1 MPRGG
6 AAGGPQRA
14 AAAARHDAVAEKET
28 VPDSVQDARLAT
40 RNRAGHIRKELGM
53 TDTNYLRDS
62 LKAAGAEQ
70 VSTCKLCGALVNS
83 SWLDTHGHV
92 HQADHEPVL
101 FDTHSL
107 EVSTCKLCGILANG
121 SYQRVH
127 NQVHHADYEQFAT
140 ASPGAAETCTVCGA
154 LVNSSYQEAHNRRGH
169 G

>member
-1 MPRGG
+1 M
-6 AAGGPQRA
+6 
-14 AAAARHDAVAEKET
+14 
-28 VPDSVQDARLAT
+28 
-40 RNRAGHIRKELGM
+40 M
-53 TDTNYLRDS
+53 DTNYLRDS

-83 SWLDTHGHV
+83 SWLDAHGRI

-107 EVSTCKLCGILANG
+107 EVSTCKLCGILVNG
-121 SYQRVH
+121 SYQHAH
-127 NQVHHADYEQFAT
+127 NQVHHADYEPFAT

-154 LVNSSYQEAHNRRGH
+154 LVHSSYQDAHNRRGH